1 MAYGVKTPIV
11 SIRFRYGFG
20 ELAVGLKYVELNH
33 RSMGTCIDCYAAC
46 WLYTLRRPV
55 RR

>member
-11 SIRFRYGFG
+11 SIRFCYGFG
-20 ELAVGLKYVELNH
+20 KPAVGLKSVGSND
-33 RSMGTCIDCYAAC
+33 RSMGTCIDCCAAC